1 MNQELIN
8 KKISDLLAEIESL
21 QKKLEISK
29 LGLTQIKDNDSGL
42 PSQIADATLEELD
55 K

>member
-1 MNQELIN
+1 MN
-8 KKISDLLAEIESL
+8 KKISDLFAEIESL

-29 LGLTQIKDNDSGL
+29 LGLSQIKDNDSGL
-42 PSQIADATLEELD
+42 AGGIADLTLKELD